1 MKRAR
6 LAGLLVA
13 LGCVGCTDAPRT
25 VATAKRR
32 GDAEVSA
39 PIELV
44 AKAAPAQSEPA
55 AKALVAELLNAHTK
69 GKPEAVKAFRSFE
82 NVRAGFVVSGEP
94 EPTYQTWT
102 MRGAWPDRYQIRAEL
117 SALNTVVFSWSGGA
131 GWRQV
136 LNPQPGPA
144 ADLDAADLKTLK
156 ADATGEW
163 LTLLFPLLEPE
174 TVVALE
180 PARKV
185 GDRLCPGVRVWHPA
199 LTEAVLY
206 LDPATKELAQIT
218 FNGRESQQVVVKEF
232 VVLELKETSGVRLPS
247 RLAQNAGGKQ
257 LADWTFP
264 RLEPK
269 AHDAKAFDKP

>member
-1 MKRAR
+1 MTRAR
-6 LAGLLVA
+6 LAGLFVA
-13 LGCVGCTDAPRT
+13 LGCVGCGDAPRT
-25 VATAKRR
+25 IATAKKVA
-32 GDAEVSA
+32 DVESTAAVEI
-39 PIELV
+39 P
-44 AKAAPAQSEPA
+44 AKAAPAESEPA

-69 GKPEAVKAFRSFE
+69 GKPEAVRAFRSFE
-82 NVRAGFVVSGEP
+82 NVRAGFVLSNTLDP
-94 EPTYQTWT
+94 MQQTWT
-102 MRGAWPDRYQIRAEL
+102 LRGAWPDRFQIRAEL
-117 SALNTVVFSWSGGA
+117 SGQNTVVLSWA
-131 GWRQV
+131 GDKSWRQG

-156 ADATGEW
+156 ADATGDW
-163 LTLLFPLLEPE
+163 LLLLFPLLEPE
-174 TVVALE
+174 TVVASE

-232 VVLELKETSGVRLPS
+232 IVLEVKETAGVRLPS
-247 RLAQNAGGKQ
+247 RVAQNASGRQ
-257 LADWTFP
+257 LADWTFT

-269 AHDAKAFDKP
+269 THDAKAFEKP

>member
-13 LGCVGCTDAPRT
+13 FGCVGCSDAPRT
-25 VATAKRR
+25 IATAKKL
-32 GDAEVSA
+32 GDAESA
-39 PIELV
+39 VPVEV
-44 AKAAPAQSEPA
+44 PAKAAPAQSEPA
-55 AKALVAELLNAHTK
+55 AKALIVEMLNAHTK

-82 NVRAGFVVSGEP
+82 NVRAGFVASENLEP
-94 EPTYQTWT
+94 AYQTWT
-102 MRGAWPDRYQIRAEL
+102 VRGDWPDRYQIRAEL
-117 SALNTVVFSWSGGA
+117 SGQRTLVFSRSGDRA
-131 GWRQV
+131 WHQE
-136 LNPQPGPA
+136 LNPQPGPP
-144 ADLDAADLKTLK
+144 ADLDAGNTKTLK

-174 TVVALE
+174 AVVAQE

-185 GDRLCPGVRVWHPA
+185 GDRVCPGVRVWHPA

-218 FNGRESQQVVVKEF
+218 FNGRESQQVVVKDF
-232 VVLELKETSGVRLPS
+232 VVLELKETAGVRMPV
-247 RLAQNAGGKQ
+247 RVAQNAGGKQ
-257 LADWTFP
+257 LADWTFT

-269 AHDAKAFDKP
+269 VHDAKAFEKP

>member
-13 LGCVGCTDAPRT
+13 LGCVGCGDPPRSIT
-25 VATAKRR
+25 TAKKL
-32 GDAEVSA
+32 GDTELTAPVEV
-39 PIELV
+39 P

-55 AKALVAELLNAHTK
+55 AKALVAEMLNAHTK
-69 GKPEAVKAFRSFE
+69 GKPEAVRAFRSFE
-82 NVRAGFVVSGEP
+82 NVRSGLVLSNNLEP
-94 EPTYQTWT
+94 MQQTWT
-102 MRGAWPDRYQIRAEL
+102 LRGAWPDRFQIRAEL
-117 SALNTVVFSWSGGA
+117 SGLNTVVFSWSGDKA
-131 GWRQV
+131 WRQV

-144 ADLDAADLKTLK
+144 GDLDAADLKTLK

-163 LTLLFPLLEPE
+163 LLLLFPLLEPE
-174 TVVALE
+174 VVVAVE
-180 PARKV
+180 PAKKV

-232 VVLELKETSGVRLPS
+232 VVLELKETAGVRLPS
-247 RLAQNAGGKQ
+247 RLAQNVGGKQ

-264 RLEPK
+264 KFEPRV
-269 AHDAKAFDKP
+269 HDAKAFDKP